1 VCLNVLAG
9 HKKQMKIEKKTSNVS
24 VDAGHPL
31 KKEMKMKIE
40 KKSSNAS
47 VGQSPPPVTP
57 PARVKRRRSKTIREG
72 EADESAPKLP
82 RRVQSKEILQAGRSP
97 TLHYS
102 PEGKNETAKNQDNQ
116 KTAEDQDNQK
126 TAETQDN
133 QNPAED
139 QDNQKPAEDQ
149 DNQRRANKAKGP
161 KPTAAKAKVTKS
173 KAKSAKQ
180 PKTAA
185 SPPVPPKDEP
195 PTPATASAVAAALS
209 RQCTADLAK
218 NNTGRGSTSSDSDCG
233 SEENENMDE
242 EGDKELSLEQ
252 LKAKK
257 AAHARYMRFSR
268 SLKSKRAQSAIT
280 MESTYIEP
288 FKYAPKKVVTLP
300 KIV

>member
-1 VCLNVLAG
+1 
-9 HKKQMKIEKKTSNVS
+9 MKIEKKTSNVS

-126 TAETQDN
+126 TAENQDN
-133 QNPAED
+133 QKPAED

-161 KPTAAKAKVTKS
+161 KPK
-173 KAKSAKQ
+173 
-180 PKTAA
+180 
-185 SPPVPPKDEP
+185 
-195 PTPATASAVAAALS
+195 
-209 RQCTADLAK
+209 
-218 NNTGRGSTSSDSDCG
+218 
-233 SEENENMDE
+233 
-242 EGDKELSLEQ
+242 
-252 LKAKK
+252 
-257 AAHARYMRFSR
+257 
-268 SLKSKRAQSAIT
+268 
-280 MESTYIEP
+280 
-288 FKYAPKKVVTLP
+288 
-300 KIV
+300 